1 MDQRLSPPFF
11 EPAGAR
17 EALTAM
23 WRRHGEDNAALRGE
37 LLDYLK
43 GIVSA
48 AREAAKA
55 GLEADGNGR
64 NCARA
69 LSIFQDEL
77 IRLIYDF
84 AATHIHRVD
93 NRSAGERMAIV
104 ATGGYGRGLMAP
116 HSDVDL
122 LFLLPYKQ
130 TPWGESVAEY
140 ILYLLWDLGF
150 KVGHAT
156 RTPEQTIRFA
166 KSDVM
171 TKTTLL
177 DARLILGDE
186 ALWETFQTQF
196 REQLLSGGHR
206 EFISAKL
213 AERDQR
219 HERTGASRYRVEPN
233 IKEGK
238 GGLRDLH
245 TLYWIA
251 KHLHPEL
258 TGDNFAGAGIYSP
271 PEYALYRRCED
282 FLWTVRCHLHFLVG
296 KPEETLSFDLQPSM
310 AERLGYRGRG
320 GLMAVER
327 FMRHY
332 FLVAKDVGDLTRI
345 LCSSLEV
352 QQLKGMETLN
362 NLLRPLNWRTRARL
376 SATSDFRIENGRIVM
391 KSRDAFKADPVNL
404 IRMFAHAERH
414 DVLFHPEALRL
425 VRHSLRLI
433 DDDLRADREA
443 NRLFLEIL
451 TSPRRPEL
459 TLRRMNEA
467 GVLGR
472 FIPDFGRVV
481 SMMQFNMYH
490 HYTVDEHLLRSV
502 GVLSAIENGKL
513 EHELPLSTEI
523 IQNIGNRR
531 ALYAAMFLHD
541 IAKGRDE
548 DHSIAGARVARE
560 LGPRLGLTSAETS
573 TAAWLVEN
581 HLVMSQ
587 FAQSRDLHDP
597 QTIRAFAD
605 IVQSRE
611 LLNLLVI
618 LTAADIRAVGPGVW
632 TGWKGSLLRQLYYE
646 TEPLLTGGHT
656 ATPRET
662 RIRHAVEE
670 FRAAMADRPGAE
682 IEAFIARQAPAYWV
696 RTDLDHQIL
705 HANLIARADRDNLGF
720 AYDVST
726 DSFTALTEM
735 NIWTADRP
743 GLIAAIAGGCSAART
758 NIVGASFS
766 TTRDG
771 NALNTL
777 MLQRRFPDEEEE
789 IEFTG
794 RIGANIELALRGKR
808 DLHKLISQKMRSK
821 PRLEAFSVEPRVSID
836 NSLSD
841 ELTVI
846 EVNGRDRTGLLFDLA
861 RILASLKIDIHSAHI
876 ATFGE
881 KAVDVFYVTDAS
893 RKKITR
899 DATQKKLREALLEAF
914 ETDGELVPEEF
925 VAQ

>member
-1 MDQRLSPPFF
+1 MDQRTSPPFF
-11 EPAGAR
+11 EPVAAR
-17 EALTAM
+17 EALTAL
-23 WRRHGEDNAALRGE
+23 WRKHGDDGAALRSE
-37 LLDYLK
+37 LLGFLK
-43 GIVSA
+43 PLVRTA
-48 AREAAKA
+48 HATARA

-64 NCARA
+64 RCARA

-84 AATHIHRVD
+84 ATTHIHRVD
-93 NRSAGERMAIV
+93 NRSSAERMAIL

-150 KVGHAT
+150 KIGHAT

-171 TKTTLL
+171 TQTTLL
-177 DARLILGDE
+177 DARMILGDDE
-186 ALWETFQTQF
+186 LWQKFQTQF
-196 REQLLSGGHR
+196 RDQLLSGGHR
-206 EFISAKL
+206 EFIAAKL

-251 KHLHPEL
+251 KHLHPDL
-258 TGDNFAGAGIYSP
+258 TGDNFAEVGVYTPA
-271 PEYALYRRCED
+271 EYALYRRCED

-296 KPEETLSFDLQPSM
+296 KPEETLSFDVQQQM
-310 AERLGYRGRG
+310 AETLGYRGRG
-320 GLMAVER
+320 GMMGVER
-327 FMRHY
+327 FMKHY
-332 FLVAKDVGDLTRI
+332 FLIAKDVGDLTRI

-352 QQLKGMETLN
+352 QQLKGMEQFN
-362 NLLRPLNWRTRARL
+362 NLLRPLSWRTRARL
-376 SATSDFRIENGRIVM
+376 SATSDFRIDNGRILM
-391 KSRDAFKADPVNL
+391 KNRNVFRNDPVNL
-404 IRMFAHAERH
+404 IRMFAFAERH

-425 VRHSLRLI
+425 TRHSLHLI
-433 DDDLRADREA
+433 DDRVRADPEA
-443 NRLFLEIL
+443 NRLFLEVL
-451 TSPRRPEL
+451 TSTKRAEL

-513 EHELPLSTEI
+513 EHELPLSTGI

-531 ALYAAMFLHD
+531 ALYVAMFLHD

-548 DHSIAGARVARE
+548 DHSIAGARIARE
-560 LGPRLGLTSAETS
+560 LGPRLGLAPAETA

-605 IVQSRE
+605 LVQSRE
-611 LLNLLVI
+611 MLNLLVI

-656 ATPRET
+656 AAPRAT
-662 RIRHAVEE
+662 RIRSAVED
-670 FRAAMADRPGAE
+670 FRKAMAGRPGAE
-682 IEAFIARQAPAYWV
+682 IEAFIARQSPAYWV
-696 RTDLDHQIL
+696 RTDPEHQIL
-705 HANLIARADRDNLGF
+705 HANLTGRADRDNLDF
-720 AYDVST
+720 VCEVAT
-726 DSFTALTEM
+726 DGFTALTEL

-743 GLIAAIAGGCSAART
+743 GLIAAIAGACTAART
-758 NIVGASFS
+758 NIVGASLS
-766 TTRDG
+766 TTRDA

-777 MLQRRFPDEEEE
+777 MLQRRFPDDNEE
-789 IEFTG
+789 IEFTR

-808 DLHKLISQKMRSK
+808 DLHKLISQKMRSR

-836 NSLSD
+836 NMLSD

-846 EVNGRDRTGLLFDLA
+846 EVSGRDRTGLLFDLA
-861 RILASLKIDIHSAHI
+861 RILSNLNIDIHSAHI

-881 KAVDVFYVTDAS
+881 KAVDVFYVTDSA
-893 RKKITR
+893 RRKITR
-899 DATQKKLREALLEAF
+899 EATQKKLRERLIEAF
-914 ETDGELVPEEF
+914 ETDGELIPEDLDT
-925 VAQ
+925 